1 MSPDPLEALAGLPGV
16 AEAAADARAA
26 VDELLWNRTARKR
39 GKALAVESAV
49 VGAWCNA
56 AFEGAEVLLAS
67 LKSGAVEDSPMG
79 RVAVR
84 TLAMYAEI
92 PQADEMVTTA
102 PLQALA
108 RLHSVLSVGSV
119 ADAAVGRPRSD
130 DDPDDPLRL
139 GAATPAGQVAARLQ
153 ALSALI
159 TAPSEAP
166 ALVLAGI
173 AHAELAVMR
182 PFAAGSGV
190 LARATTRLLLRA
202 KGVDPDGWTFP
213 EAGLRMLGRP
223 KYVAALRRYASGE
236 PEGVAQWLVLHSGTV
251 AAGARA
257 AAAEVDEL
265 PDDA

>member
-1 MSPDPLEALAGLPGV
+1 MGLPGV

-39 GKALAVESAV
+39 GTALAAESAV

-92 PQADEMVTTA
+92 PQTADMVTTA

-108 RLHSVLSVGSV
+108 RLHSVLTVGSV
-119 ADAAVGRPRSD
+119 ADASIGRPRAD
-130 DDPDDPLRL
+130 EDPDDPLRL
-139 GAATPAGQVAARLQ
+139 GAAAPADQLAPRLH
-153 ALSALI
+153 ALSELI
-159 TAPSEAP
+159 RSKSEAP
-166 ALVLAGI
+166 AIVLAGT

-190 LARATTRLLLRA
+190 LARAMTRVLLRA
-202 KGVDPDGWTFP
+202 TGVDPDGWTFP

-223 KYVAALRRYASGE
+223 KYVASLRRYASGE
-236 PEGVAQWLVLHSGTV
+236 PDGVAQWLVLHSGTV

-265 PDDA
+265 PDEV

>member
-1 MSPDPLEALAGLPGV
+1 MSSDPLETLVGLPGV
-16 AEAAADARAA
+16 AEAAADARSA

-39 GKALAVESAV
+39 GTALAAESAV

-56 AFEGAEVLLAS
+56 SFEGAEVLLAS

-92 PQADEMVTTA
+92 PRAADMVATA

-119 ADAAVGRPRSD
+119 ADVAIGRPRAD

-139 GAATPAGQVAARLQ
+139 GAAPPADELALRLQ
-153 ALSALI
+153 ALSGLI
-159 TAPSEAP
+159 TSRSEAP
-166 ALVLAGI
+166 AVVLAGI

-182 PFAAGSGV
+182 PFASGSGV
-190 LARATTRLLLRA
+190 LARAMPRLLLRA
-202 KGVDPDGWTFP
+202 TGVDPDGWTFP

-236 PEGVAQWLVLHSGTV
+236 PDGVAEWLVLHCGTV

-257 AAAEVDEL
+257 AAAEVDDL